1 MPMKKYI
8 LAITGASG
16 SIFGIR
22 LLEELLKTAE
32 VYLAISLNTFPI
44 IKDETGLDWSPQ
56 VESSE
61 LEIRSLRT
69 EEIIRKHFNTDRL
82 FFYDD
87 SHMKAPIASGSFNT
101 DGMLVVPCSMKT
113 LSGIANGYAN
123 NLIERAADVTIK
135 EGRPLLLSPRE
146 MPFSAIHL
154 ENMLKLARLGVK
166 IAPPIPAFYHQ
177 PKNVDDI
184 VNFIVGKI
192 LDSFGIEHELFKR
205 WGVGVPKKS

>member
-1 MPMKKYI
+1 MKRYI

-16 SIFGIR
+16 SIFGVR
-22 LLEELLKTAE
+22 LLEELLKVSE
-32 VYLAISLNTFPI
+32 VHLVISSNTFSI
-44 IKDETGLDWSPQ
+44 IKDETGIDWTT
-56 VESSE
+56 ESQQSKK
-61 LEIRSLRT
+61 T
-69 EEIIRKHFNTDRL
+69 EAIMRKYFKTKRL
-82 FFYDD
+82 FFYEDKY
-87 SHMKAPIASGSFNT
+87 MEAPIASGSFKT

-123 NLIERAADVTIK
+123 NLIERAADVVIK

-166 IAPPIPAFYHQ
+166 IAPPVPAFYHQ
-177 PKNVDDI
+177 PKNLDDI

-192 LDSFGIEHELFKR
+192 LDSFGVEHELFKR
-205 WGVGVPKKS
+205 WGS